1 MLHHMLEE
9 VFKLN
14 VLKSVLYDIVYPWFE
29 EHLKTI
35 NEVLVFVIIR
45 LCYLAR
51 LLISGTSFQLIFK
64 IQLVH
69 SGSLLVS

>member
-29 EHLKTI
+29 EYLKII

-51 LLISGTSFQLIFK
+51 LLISGTNFQLIFK

-69 SGSLLVS
+69 SANFLVS